1 MAAFGPI
8 LVTNIYD
15 SALVTTS
22 ATVSY
27 DHTYS
32 PVGYIQPGV
41 AKWEDRSSGIAV
53 GFPSLTM
60 SVRPPN
66 KGSRIFKVTGKLSI
80 PTLEAISGANVAGL
94 TPAQQKAYECS
105 AILELL
111 FPERSTAAERE
122 ILRSQLASLLF
133 TTINA
138 SDDVPTDLSAS
149 PFTTAI
155 SAYDRPY

>member
-1 MAAFGPI
+1 MAAFAS
-8 LVTNIYD
+8 VKVS
-15 SALVTTS
+15 SALSTVVRSTS
-22 ATVSY
+22 ATVGVDKTY
-27 DHTYS
+27 D

-66 KGSRIFKVTGKLSI
+66 KGSRIFKVMGKLSI

>member
-1 MAAFGPI
+1 MAAFAP
-8 LVTNIYD
+8 VKVS
-15 SALVTTS
+15 SALSTIAKTLS
-22 ATVSY
+22 ATVGVDKTY
-27 DHTYS
+27 D

-60 SVRPPN
+60 SVRPPT
-66 KGSRIFKVTGKLSI
+66 KGSRLYKVTGKLSI

-94 TPAQQKAYECS
+94 TPAQQKAYECMGVM
-105 AILELL
+105 ELL

-122 ILRSQLASLLF
+122 IFRSQFISLLF
-133 TTINA
+133 STINA
-138 SDDVPTDLSAS
+138 SDDAPTDATAS
-149 PFTTAI
+149 PFPTAI